1 MQMLTIHVLKQ
12 HAKMAEDVKHINC
25 LINNAFM
32 RKASMANTAKST
44 KDQQLKLQPQPKPL
58 QQPQPQRQ
66 QKKSYGK
73 F

>member
-1 MQMLTIHVLKQ
+1 MLTIHVLKQ
-12 HAKMAEDVKHINC
+12 HAKMAEHVKQINC
-25 LINNAFM
+25 LINNVFM

-44 KDQQLKLQPQPKPL
+44 KDQQLKLQPQPKP
-58 QQPQPQRQ
+58 QQQPQRQ